1 MDSWNHDFIL
11 SKQIAKD
18 IKEQE
23 KQMRNYNQEV
33 GKLEKEKS
41 DYEELLKERNEVLV
55 TSAKDMAIE
64 GERRGCEVWTMIR
77 MYSADCY

>member
-64 GERRGCEVWTMIR
+64 GERRGCEV
-77 MYSADCY
+77 

>member
-64 GERRGCEVWTMIR
+64 GERRGCGR
-77 MYSADCY
+77 

>member
-1 MDSWNHDFIL
+1 
-11 SKQIAKD
+11 
-18 IKEQE
+18 
-23 KQMRNYNQEV
+23 MRNFNQEV

-64 GERRGCEVWTMIR
+64 GKAHNSRAFSLAVFHLIKKN
-77 MYSADCY
+77 

>member
-1 MDSWNHDFIL
+1 
-11 SKQIAKD
+11 
-18 IKEQE
+18 
-23 KQMRNYNQEV
+23 MRNYNQEV

-64 GERRGCEVWTMIR
+64 GGEKRKSRF
-77 MYSADCY
+77 

>member
-1 MDSWNHDFIL
+1 MDSWNHDFIV

-64 GERRGCEVWTMIR
+64 GERRGCEV
-77 MYSADCY
+77 

>member
-1 MDSWNHDFIL
+1 
-11 SKQIAKD
+11 
-18 IKEQE
+18 
-23 KQMRNYNQEV
+23 MRNYNQEV

-64 GERRGCEVWTMIR
+64 GERRGCGR
-77 MYSADCY
+77 

>member
-64 GERRGCEVWTMIR
+64 GERRGCEM
-77 MYSADCY
+77 